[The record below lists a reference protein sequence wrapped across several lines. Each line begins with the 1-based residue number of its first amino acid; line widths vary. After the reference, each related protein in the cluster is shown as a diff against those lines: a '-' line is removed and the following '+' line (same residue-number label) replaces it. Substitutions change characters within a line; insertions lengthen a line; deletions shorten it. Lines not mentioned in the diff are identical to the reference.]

1 MNEFVNILSE
11 KRVLPSYINLLL
23 IIGSVLGFICS
34 IHLMSLSFNMLGKDV
49 AESILAV
56 TSNPYISLF
65 IGLLVTAI
73 LQSSSTTTSLVVAAV
88 ASNSISL
95 QHAVP
100 IVMGANIGTTLTSTI
115 VSLSYIT
122 KKREF
127 RKAIAAGTAHDIFNI
142 IVVIL
147 LFPLELKYQ
156 FLSGLSSY
164 LATKVQILSLTSGAG
179 VTGLLDLFNPLS
191 GALLEWFG
199 PILVLVLSVIL
210 LFATVKYI
218 SKLLYDRLIGAARK
232 NLHNLVFSSS
242 IKSFGWGLLLTSV
255 IQSSSLTTSLIVP
268 LVATGKVQLKKAFQF
283 ILGANIGTTITAI
296 LAALFKSE
304 AAMSLALAHF
314 LFNFIGVSIFLIIP
328 TFNKIPTYLSDR
340 LGYYTL
346 KNRLIGFVYIVVT
359 FFLLPFS
366 LIHLSN
372 GKQWIVQNEDTVETL
387 DDTLDRQ

>member
-1 MNEFVNILSE
+1 
-11 KRVLPSYINLLL
+11 
-23 IIGSVLGFICS
+23 
-34 IHLMSLSFNMLGKDV
+34 MLGKDV